1 VEVNTSSNHK
11 SLNLRKIKTKKLS
24 NSLEKNTKTKQL
36 IDSLE
41 KRKKKMSVKD
51 IQKRI
56 EVLEK
61 EILEMKVSERDR
73 LQKELQRLKVLE
85 FEEDILEQTEKQL
98 LQG

>member
-1 VEVNTSSNHK
+1 
-11 SLNLRKIKTKKLS
+11 
-24 NSLEKNTKTKQL
+24 
-36 IDSLE
+36 
-41 KRKKKMSVKD
+41 VKD

-73 LQKELQRLKVLE
+73 LQKELKRLKLIE
-85 FEEDILEQTEKQL
+85 FEEGILEQSEKQL